1 LKVALV
7 VFRLN
12 VFLTGG
18 TSDFATMMVMKT
30 GTSNNT
36 FAFLAFHQS
45 TTQGFG
51 RTGIIFMAVAAFVT
65 FKEAV
70 TVFAKFPFND
80 RTVLGMTQLAQI
92 ATRMAG
98 NFVVALLTFM
108 AILFTGKEGR
118 HTSDDVV
125 MVVMMVHV

>member
-1 LKVALV
+1 
-7 VFRLN
+7 
-12 VFLTGG
+12 
-18 TSDFATMMVMKT
+18 MMVEKT

-51 RTGIIFMAVAAFVT
+51 RTGIIFMAVEAFVT
-65 FKEAV
+65 FKDAV

-80 RTVLGMTQLAQI
+80 GTVLVMTQLAQI

-98 NFVVALLTFM
+98 DFVVALLTFM
-108 AILFTGKEGR
+108 AILFTGKEGQ
-118 HTSDDVV
+118 HTGDDVV
-125 MVVMMVHV
+125 MVVMMVQV

>member
-1 LKVALV
+1 LKIALV

-18 TSDFATMMVMKT
+18 TSDFATMMITKT

-51 RTGIIFMAVAAFVT
+51 RTGVIFMAVEAFIT
-65 FKEAV
+65 FKEPV

-80 RTVLGMTQLAQI
+80 GTVLGITQLAQI

-98 NFVVALLTFM
+98 DFVVAFLAFM

-118 HTSDDVV
+118 HTGDDVV
-125 MVVMMVHV
+125 MVVMMVQI